1 MWLYIDTT
9 DRYCMYIYIYYL
21 DLLFIYVY
29 IYTFFYIYVYIYI
42 YIIPLLRTCTLTK
55 RTNTS
60 QESRSTARMWHHSSG
75 ARGFFRFQKT
85 WGVPRFFFC
94 REWMMSNEKSR
105 NLGGVDVFF
114 VSNMFF
120 FDCGFN
126 PNAWGDDPIWRCPL
140 DGLKLPTWNSWG
152 ISKKRFYQ
160 TIDACFFKQEFW
172 MFKRTSYVDTVL

>member
-1 MWLYIDTT
+1 MCIYIHVFLYI
-9 DRYCMYIYIYYL
+9 RIYIL
-21 DLLFIYVY
+21 HNTPPCGLVPWQNEQ
-29 IYTFFYIYVYIYI
+29 
-42 YIIPLLRTCTLTK
+42 IPPR
-55 RTNTS
+55 
-60 QESRSTARMWHHSSG
+60 SREVRQGCGITPRVPGDFSV
-75 ARGFFRFQKT
+75 FKKT

-152 ISKKRFYQ
+152 ISKKKGFTKQ
-160 TIDACFFKQEFW
+160 LMHVFLKQEFW
-172 MFKRTSYVDTVL
+172 MFKRTSYVDTPFCSRWL